1 MTRSAWELYHPTIPL
16 LYIAGVLVLTMAAPH
31 PVLAGMSLAAAA
43 AYSLLLCGPAST
55 AKMLAW
61 QLPLLLLIAAANP
74 LFSAAGSTELFRI
87 GPRAFYAEALAY
99 GFTTG
104 AMLVAVLLWFSNAN
118 KVLNSD
124 QVLMAGSRV
133 APVVSLMVSMVL
145 RLVPQFL
152 RRGRQVADAQRAC
165 SAAHAACTAAAG
177 GEGNAELPR
186 FLSRKAAQED
196 VAASARQVSV
206 LMGWGMEDSLETA
219 DSLQALG
226 WGSGPRSS
234 YQTRRI
240 RLRDGLLG
248 AVLLALCAASAACA
262 VWALRGFGFYPSLHG
277 WVPAAAYLP
286 FALLLA
292 LPFLL
297 HLRERLLWR

>member
-1 MTRSAWELYHPTIPL
+1 MKVVLASKNPHKLVEISKITEQFDME
-16 LYIAGVLVLTMAAPH
+16 LVLESELGVDIDVEKT
-31 PVLAGMSLAAAA
+31 GTTFEEN
-43 AYSLLLCGPAST
+43 SLLKAKAVMEATKLPA
-55 AKMLAW
+55 
-61 QLPLLLLIAAANP
+61 IA
-74 LFSAAGSTELFRI
+74 
-87 GPRAFYAEALAY
+87 
-99 GFTTG
+99 
-104 AMLVAVLLWFSNAN
+104 
-118 KVLNSD
+118 D
-124 QVLMAGSRV
+124 
-133 APVVSLMVSMVL
+133 
-145 RLVPQFL
+145 
-152 RRGRQVADAQRAC
+152 
-165 SAAHAACTAAAG
+165 
-177 GEGNAELPR
+177 
-186 FLSRKAAQED
+186 ED

>member
-31 PVLAGMSLAAAA
+31 PVLAGMSLAADA

-104 AMLVAVLLWFSNAN
+104 ARLVAVLLWFSNAN
-118 KVLNSD
+118 KMLNSD

-152 RRGRQVADAQRAC
+152 RRGR
-165 SAAHAACTAAAG
+165 
-177 GEGNAELPR
+177 
-186 FLSRKAAQED
+186 
-196 VAASARQVSV
+196 
-206 LMGWGMEDSLETA
+206 
-219 DSLQALG
+219 
-226 WGSGPRSS
+226 
-234 YQTRRI
+234 
-240 RLRDGLLG
+240 
-248 AVLLALCAASAACA
+248 
-262 VWALRGFGFYPSLHG
+262 
-277 WVPAAAYLP
+277 
-286 FALLLA
+286 
-292 LPFLL
+292 
-297 HLRERLLWR
+297 